1 MTPRITIETKR
12 AKRDFPLTVAGV
24 KDAIDYLDAAGNT
37 VRATMGKHDALNFLE
52 DCALG
57 FLSLV
62 PGREKETADW
72 IESVAYAISKEET
85 R

>member
-1 MTPRITIETKR
+1 MTPRIIIETKK

-37 VRATMGKHDALNFLE
+37 VRATMGKHDALLFLE

-57 FLSLV
+57 FISAV
-62 PGREKETADW
+62 PGRDAETEAW
-72 IESVAYAISKEET
+72 IKDVARIIKEET